1 MASNQSS
8 TIARSPADY
17 VDLAAL
23 FLRPASRRTLSVA
36 RVRRGMQELR
46 YGSDIFDNRLFAR
59 RLERALHLALDCR
72 LLASWGEGSVQ
83 SKVPHF
89 VVHDPGRD
97 F

>member
-1 MASNQSS
+1 
-8 TIARSPADY
+8 
-17 VDLAAL
+17 
-23 FLRPASRRTLSVA
+23 
-36 RVRRGMQELR
+36 MQELR